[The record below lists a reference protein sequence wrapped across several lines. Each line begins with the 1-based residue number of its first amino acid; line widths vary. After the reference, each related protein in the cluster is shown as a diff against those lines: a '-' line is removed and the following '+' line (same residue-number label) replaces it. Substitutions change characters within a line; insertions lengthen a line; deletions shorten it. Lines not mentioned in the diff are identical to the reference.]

1 VATTTHTGIS
11 IEDRLRER
19 REAQTEPRDRTY
31 AQLWRELDI
40 GAFGVHAVQ
49 ADAGKELLPERTA
62 DGFSADGHEELYVVL
77 SGRATFTVDG
87 ETGDEPRGAA
97 VFVRDPDMKRSIVA
111 QEDGTIV
118 LVVGGRRGEAWR
130 PTPGEAM
137 YDFFPPYR
145 EQDYEGALR
154 VAEQVLEAY
163 PGNGLAFYNIAC
175 AESLLGRTEEAF
187 GHLEAALEAA
197 PPLVENART
206 DEDFAAIR
214 DDPRFEKLI
223 A

>member
-1 VATTTHTGIS
+1 MAITTHTGLS

-19 REAQTEPRDRTY
+19 REEQTEPRDRTY
-31 AQLWRELDI
+31 VQLWRELDV

-62 DGFSADGHEELYVVL
+62 DGYAADGHEELYVVL
-77 SGRATFTVDG
+77 AGSATFTVDG
-87 ETGDEPRGAA
+87 ETGEEPRGAA
-97 VFVRDPDMKRSIVA
+97 VFVRDPGAKRSIVA

-145 EQDYEGALR
+145 EKDYEGALR

-163 PGNGLAFYNIAC
+163 PGSGLAFYNIAC
-175 AESLLGRTEEAF
+175 AESLLGRTEDAF
-187 GHLEAALEAA
+187 SHLKAALKAA
-197 PPLVENART
+197 PDLVENART
-206 DEDFAAIR
+206 DDDFAAIR
-214 DDPRFEKLI
+214 HDPRFEKLVG
-223 A
+223 